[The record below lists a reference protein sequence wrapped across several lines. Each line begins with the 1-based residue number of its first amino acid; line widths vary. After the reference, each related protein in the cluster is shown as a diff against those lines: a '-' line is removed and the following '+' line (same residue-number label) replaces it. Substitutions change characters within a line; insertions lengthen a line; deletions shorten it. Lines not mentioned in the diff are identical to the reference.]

1 MKTTT
6 MKNFAGLT
14 YVTVLNIPVKSST
27 FGDVIDAEPR
37 ELEKLVAIALIENK
51 IPITGAE
58 FRVLKSALDMS
69 NEEIGEKLGVSRNT
83 VLKWGKEIEKR
94 LPPPYEMLV
103 RLLVAD
109 VLGIFI
115 STTIED
121 LRAGDKTKKI
131 NVKAA

>member
-14 YVTVLNIPVKSST
+14 YVTVINIPIKGSDL
-27 FGDVIDAEPR
+27 GDVIDAEPR
-37 ELEKLVAIALIENK
+37 ELERLVAIALIENK

-58 FRVLKSALDMS
+58 FRVFKSAIDMS

-109 VLGIFI
+109 VLGISI
-115 STTIED
+115 PATIEN

-131 NVKAA
+131 SVKAA

>member
-1 MKTTT
+1 MKTTS

-14 YVTVLNIPVKSST
+14 YVTVLNIPVKKSA
-27 FGDVIDAEPR
+27 FGDVINVEPR

-58 FRVLKSALDMS
+58 FRLFKSALGMS
-69 NEEIGEKLGVSRNT
+69 NEEIGEKLGVHRNT

-103 RLLVAD
+103 RLLVVDA
-109 VLGIFI
+109 LGI
-115 STTIED
+115 SMAATIED
-121 LRAGDKTKKI
+121 LKAGDKTKKI